1 MLQEVVDLQAQVAA
15 SVAAEAAAVTKLQ
28 GLEAQVATLQTEL
41 TTAQAAAISD
51 ADKAAL
57 VQAKTDLATSQ
68 ASLAAA

>member
-1 MLQEVVDLQAQVAA
+1 MIQEVVDLQAQVAA

>member
-41 TTAQAAAISD
+41 TTAQAAAIQP
-51 ADKAAL
+51 ADLASL
-57 VQAKTDLATSQ
+57 VQAKTDLA
-68 ASLAAA
+68 ASATTLAAA